1 MHFSRNLHTMS
12 QSSMHI
18 PFSSIH
24 VFSKLINDY
33 LEGKG
38 SALDFVQY
46 APNVDG
52 YKAAIEGRKKHSINR
67 ALLFDVLT
75 KQYSNLPQ
83 EKAVND
89 QLALLKKDST
99 FVVTTAHQP
108 NLFTGPLYF
117 FYKIIH
123 AIQLAA
129 SLKATFPEYD
139 FVPVYYMGSED
150 ADIDEVGAFNLDQ
163 KKCQWVTKQ
172 TGAIGRMQVD
182 DALLLLLKQLESYWS
197 ILPQGQQAL
206 EILKEAYQKGKT
218 ISEATLSF
226 VHAFFGSKGL
236 LVLQPDDAALKASF
250 IPVMEKELLTAF
262 SHDAIQPT
270 IAALSKDYHVQSEGR
285 SINLFYLKDSIRGR
299 IEKQGEVYIVV
310 DTALKF
316 SQTEIIAELHQYPE
330 RFSPNV
336 ILRGVYQETILP
348 CVVFVG
354 GGGELAYWME
364 LKNVFQQVN
373 VHYPLLQLRNSFLLM
388 SHIQAEQW
396 SAMQFEEQDLF
407 KPILDLE
414 IAYVKKHATQALDL
428 QEQINHLTTLYTT
441 IKNEVVKVD
450 PTLGTHAEN
459 LAQQAKAKLL
469 ELEKKMVRAERR
481 KQTVAIQR
489 IHRIK
494 KELFPQDNL
503 QEREEH
509 FSKWVGQYGLS
520 WIDTILEDSKGL
532 ESKFRII
539 KFD

>member
-1 MHFSRNLHTMS
+1 MS
-12 QSSMHI
+12 KSSKHI
-18 PFSSIH
+18 PFSSTH

-38 SALDFVQY
+38 NAMDFVQY

-52 YKAAIEGRKKHSINR
+52 YKAAIEGRKKYPINR
-67 ALLFDVLT
+67 TLLFDVLT
-75 KQYSNLPQ
+75 KQYSNLTQ

-89 QLALLKKDST
+89 QIALLKKDST

-129 SLKATFPEYD
+129 SLKERFPEYD

-150 ADIDEVGAFNLDQ
+150 ADLDEVGAFNLDH

-182 DALLLLLKQLESYWS
+182 DALLVLLKQLESYWS
-197 ILPQGQQAL
+197 ILPQGQKAL
-206 EILKEAYQKGKT
+206 EILKDAYQKGKT

-236 LVLQPDDAALKASF
+236 LVLQPDDTALKAVF
-250 IPVMEKELLTAF
+250 IPVMEKELLTSF
-262 SHDAIQPT
+262 SHEAIQPT

-285 SINLFYLKDSIRGR
+285 SINLFYLKDSIRAR
-299 IEKQGEVYIVV
+299 IEKQGDQFIVV
-310 DTALKF
+310 DTDIQFTQA
-316 SQTEIIAELHQYPE
+316 EIIAELHQHPE

-348 CVVFVG
+348 GVVFVG

-364 LKNVFQQVN
+364 LKNVFQQVG
-373 VHYPLLQLRNSFLLM
+373 VHYPLLQLRNSFLL
-388 SHIQAEQW
+388 IRQKQADQW
-396 SAMQFEEQDLF
+396 AAMQFEEQDLF
-407 KPILDLE
+407 KPILELE
-414 IAYVKKHATQALDL
+414 VAYVKKYATQALDL
-428 QEQINHLTTLYTT
+428 QDQINHLTTLYTT

-459 LAQQAKAKLL
+459 IAQQAKAKLL
-469 ELEKKMVRAERR
+469 SLEKKMVRAEKR
-481 KQTVAIQR
+481 KQSVDIQR

-509 FSKWVGQYGLS
+509 FSKWVGQYDLS
-520 WIDTILEDSKGL
+520 WIETIMEHSKGL
-532 ESKFRII
+532 ESKFSII

>member
-1 MHFSRNLHTMS
+1 MS
-12 QSSMHI
+12 QSSKHI
-18 PFSSIH
+18 PFSSTH

-38 SALDFVQY
+38 TALDFVQY
-46 APNVDG
+46 APNLEG
-52 YKAAIEGRKKHSINR
+52 YRAAIEGRKKHPINR
-67 ALLFDVLT
+67 NLLFDVLT
-75 KQYSNLPQ
+75 KQYANLPQ
-83 EKAVND
+83 ENAVNN
-89 QLALLKKDST
+89 QIALLNKDNT
-99 FVVTTAHQP
+99 FVITTAHQP

-123 AIQLAA
+123 AIQLAT
-129 SLKATFPEYD
+129 SLKAAFPECN

-150 ADIDEVGAFNLDQ
+150 ADLEEVGSFNLDA
-163 KKCQWVTKQ
+163 KNYQWATKQ

-182 DALLLLLKQLESYWS
+182 DALLVLLKQLESYWT
-197 ILPQGQQAL
+197 ILPQGQKAL

-236 LVLQPDDAALKASF
+236 LVLQPDDAALKAAF
-250 IPVMEKELLTAF
+250 IPVMEKELLTSF
-262 SHDAIQPT
+262 SHEAIQPP
-270 IAALSKDYHVQSEGR
+270 INALSKDYHVQSEGR
-285 SINLFYLKDSIRGR
+285 SINLFYLKDSKRAR
-299 IEKQGEVYIVV
+299 IEKQGEQFMVV
-310 DTALKF
+310 DTGIQFTEK
-316 SQTEIIAELHQYPE
+316 EIIAELHQYPE

-348 CVVFVG
+348 GVVFVG

-364 LKNVFQQVN
+364 LKNVFDQVG
-373 VHYPLLQLRNSFLLM
+373 VHYPVLQLRNSFLL
-388 SHIQAEQW
+388 IRQKQADQW
-396 SAMQFEEQDLF
+396 AAMQFEEQDLF
-407 KPILDLE
+407 KPILELE
-414 IAYVKKHATQALDL
+414 VAYVKKHATQALDL
-428 QEQINHLTTLYTT
+428 QDQISHLTTLYST

-469 ELEKKMVRAERR
+469 ALEKKMVRAEKR
-481 KQTVAIQR
+481 KQSVDIQR

-509 FSKWVGQYGLS
+509 FSRWVGQYGLS
-520 WIDTILEDSKGL
+520 WIETIMEHSKGF
-532 ESKFRII
+532 ESRFSII

>member
-1 MHFSRNLHTMS
+1 MHFSRNLPTMS

-18 PFSSIH
+18 PFSSTD
-24 VFSKLINDY
+24 VFSKLITDY

-38 SALDFVQY
+38 TALDFVQY
-46 APNVDG
+46 APDVEG
-52 YKAAIEGRKKHSINR
+52 YKAAIEGRKKHPINR
-67 ALLFDVLT
+67 NLLFDVLT
-75 KQYSNLPQ
+75 KQYANLPQ

-89 QLALLKKDST
+89 QIALLKKDST

-150 ADIDEVGAFNLDQ
+150 ADLDEVGAFNLDH

-172 TGAIGRMQVD
+172 TGAIGRMEVD
-182 DALLLLLKQLESYWS
+182 DALLLLLQQLENYWAV
-197 ILPQGQQAL
+197 LPQGQKAL

-236 LVLQPDDAALKASF
+236 LVLQPDDAALKATF

-262 SHDAIQPT
+262 SHEAIQPT
-270 IAALSKDYHVQSEGR
+270 IAALSKEYHVQSEGR
-285 SINLFYLKDSIRGR
+285 SINLFYLKDNTRAR
-299 IEKQGEVYIVV
+299 IEKQGEQFIVV
-310 DTALKF
+310 DTDIQFTEK
-316 SQTEIIAELHQYPE
+316 EIIAQLHQHPE

-348 CVVFVG
+348 GVVFVG

-364 LKNVFQQVN
+364 LKNVFQAVGA
-373 VHYPLLQLRNSFLLM
+373 HYPLLQLRNSFLLM
-388 SHIQAEQW
+388 SHKQAEQW
-396 SAMQFEEQDLF
+396 AAMQFEEQDLF

-414 IAYVKKHATQALDL
+414 IAYVKKHASQALDL
-428 QEQINHLTTLYTT
+428 QDQINHLTNLYAT
-441 IKNEVVKVD
+441 IQNEVVKVD
-450 PTLGTHAEN
+450 PTLGSHTEN
-459 LAQQAKAKLL
+459 LAHQAKAKLL
-469 ELEKKMVRAERR
+469 ALEKKMVRAERR
-481 KQTVAIQR
+481 KQSVDIQR

-509 FSKWVGQYGLS
+509 FSKWAGQYGLS
-520 WIDTILEDSKGL
+520 WIDTIMEDSTGL

-539 KFD
+539 KFN

>member
-1 MHFSRNLHTMS
+1 MS

-18 PFSSIH
+18 PFSSTH

-38 SALDFVQY
+38 KAIDFVQY

-52 YKAAIEGRKKHSINR
+52 YKAAIEGRKKYPINR
-67 ALLFDVLT
+67 NLLFDVLT

-89 QLALLKKDST
+89 QIVLLKKDTT

-150 ADIDEVGAFNLDQ
+150 ADLDEVGAFNLDH

-182 DALLLLLKQLESYWS
+182 DALLRLLKQLESYWS
-197 ILPQGQQAL
+197 ILPQGQKAL

-236 LVLQPDDAALKASF
+236 LVLQPDDAILKAAF
-250 IPVMEKELLTAF
+250 IPVMEKELLMQF
-262 SHDAIQPT
+262 SHQAIQPT

-285 SINLFYLKDSIRGR
+285 TINLFYLKDSIRGR
-299 IEKQGEVYIVV
+299 IEKQGEQFIVV
-310 DTALKF
+310 DTGIQFTEK
-316 SQTEIIAELHQYPE
+316 EIIAELHQYPE

-336 ILRGVYQETILP
+336 ILRGVYQEIILP
-348 CVVFVG
+348 GVVFVG

-364 LKNVFQQVN
+364 LKNVFDQVG

-388 SHIQAEQW
+388 RQKQAEQW
-396 SAMQFEEQDLF
+396 AAMQFEEEDLF
-407 KPILDLE
+407 KPILELE
-414 IAYVKKHATQALDL
+414 IAYVKKHASQALDL
-428 QEQINHLTTLYTT
+428 QNQINHLTTLYTT

-450 PTLGTHAEN
+450 STLGTHAEN

-469 ELEKKMVRAERR
+469 ALEKKMVRAERR

-489 IHRIK
+489 IYRIK

-509 FSKWVGQYGLS
+509 FSKWVGQYDVS
-520 WIDTILEDSKGL
+520 WIDTIMEHSKGL

>member
-1 MHFSRNLHTMS
+1 MHFSRNLPTMS
-12 QSSMHI
+12 KSSKHI
-18 PFSSIH
+18 PFSSTH

-38 SALDFVQY
+38 NAMDFVQY

-52 YKAAIEGRKKHSINR
+52 YKAAIEGRKKYPINR
-67 ALLFDVLT
+67 VLLFDVLT
-75 KQYSNLPQ
+75 KQYSNLTQ

-89 QLALLKKDST
+89 QIALLKKDST

-123 AIQLAA
+123 AMQLAA

-150 ADIDEVGAFNLDQ
+150 ADLDEVGTFNLDQ

-182 DALLLLLKQLESYWS
+182 DALLVLLKQLESYWS
-197 ILPQGQQAL
+197 ILPQGQKAL
-206 EILKEAYQKGKT
+206 EILKDAYQKGKT

-236 LVLQPDDAALKASF
+236 LILQPDDATLKAAF
-250 IPVMEKELLTAF
+250 IPVLEKELMSGF
-262 SHDAIQPT
+262 SHEAIQPT

-285 SINLFYLKDSIRGR
+285 SINLFYLKDSIRAR
-299 IEKQGEVYIVV
+299 IEKQGDQFIVV
-310 DTALKF
+310 DTDIQFTQA
-316 SQTEIIAELHQYPE
+316 EIIAELHQHPE

-348 CVVFVG
+348 GVVFVG

-364 LKNVFQQVN
+364 LKNVFQQVG
-373 VHYPLLQLRNSFLLM
+373 VHYPLLQLRNSFLL
-388 SHIQAEQW
+388 IRQKQADQLA
-396 SAMQFEEQDLF
+396 AMQFEEQDLF
-407 KPILDLE
+407 KPILELE
-414 IAYVKKHATQALDL
+414 VAYVKKYATQALDL
-428 QEQINHLTTLYTT
+428 QDQINHLTTLYTT

-469 ELEKKMVRAERR
+469 SLEKKMVRAEKR
-481 KQTVAIQR
+481 KQSVDIQR

-509 FSKWVGQYGLS
+509 FSKWVGQYDLS
-520 WIDTILEDSKGL
+520 WIETIMEHSKGL
-532 ESKFRII
+532 ESKFSII